1 MKIFFQKT
9 NCRSHLPFLSV
20 ILCFICISC
29 GSGKNSR
36 NLSIP
41 GVDGPSVTLNQDSVI
56 ISIVYENL
64 NIEGGLRYMIP
75 KYSHS
80 FIEISPDLQSSGT
93 LMAVSID
100 LDDVFSEQL
109 NQLDPLTLPGGR
121 PLPGIT
127 SGSLPGLAFSIEKF
141 KNIGLYLGQNVFA
154 IWVPVKG
161 LNMNGAIITTRFY
174 ADKLRLGNLS
184 LVGEDEN
191 GENSGF
197 LLMLDLK
204 GKIEGQL
211 RKVAKRY

>member
-1 MKIFFQKT
+1 
-9 NCRSHLPFLSV
+9 
-20 ILCFICISC
+20 
-29 GSGKNSR
+29 
-36 NLSIP
+36 
-41 GVDGPSVTLNQDSVI
+41 
-56 ISIVYENL
+56 
-64 NIEGGLRYMIP
+64 MIP